1 MPACPSAEQ
10 IARCQ
15 RDGCLFP
22 IDCLT
27 PDEVR
32 HSRGCLEAF
41 EREQGDAFGRD
52 GYGNFDLEPRTTW
65 DFDPASRAA
74 HAAMVERS
82 FDSNKLLTVRWR
94 SGNVA
99 I

>member
-1 MPACPSAEQ
+1 MTACLSAKQ
-10 IARCQ
+10 IARYQ
-15 RDGCLFP
+15 RDSCLFP
-22 IDCLT
+22 IDCL
-27 PDEVR
+27 PADEVG
-32 HSRGCLEAF
+32 HYRGCLEAF

-52 GYGNFDLEPRTTW
+52 AYGSFDLEPRSTW
-65 DFDPASRAA
+65 DFEPASRAA

>member
-10 IARCQ
+10 IARYQ

-32 HSRGCLEAF
+32 HYRGCLEAF

-52 GYGNFDLEPRTTW
+52 EYGNFDLEPRPAC

-74 HAAMVERS
+74 HAAVVERS
-82 FDSNKLLTVRWR
+82 FDSNKLLTVRRR
-94 SGNVA
+94 SGNVG

>member
-10 IARCQ
+10 IARYQ
-15 RDGCLFP
+15 RDSCLFP
-22 IDCLT
+22 IDCL
-27 PDEVR
+27 PADEVG
-32 HSRGCLEAF
+32 HYRGCLEAF

-52 GYGNFDLEPRTTW
+52 EYGNFDLEPRPTW

-82 FDSNKLLTVRWR
+82 FDSNKPLTARWR
-94 SGNVA
+94 SGNVG

>member
-1 MPACPSAEQ
+1 MPACPSAEK
-10 IARCQ
+10 ITRCQ
-15 RDGCLFP
+15 RDGCLFR

-32 HSRGCLEAF
+32 HDRGCLEAF
-41 EREQGDAFGRD
+41 ELEQGDAFGRD
-52 GYGNFDLEPRTTW
+52 GYGNFDLEPRQAC
-65 DFDPASRAA
+65 DCDPASRAA
-74 HAAMVERS
+74 VVERP

-94 SGNVA
+94 SGNVR

>member
-1 MPACPSAEQ
+1 MKS
-10 IARCQ
+10 
-15 RDGCLFP
+15 G
-22 IDCLT
+22 
-27 PDEVR
+27 
-32 HSRGCLEAF
+32 GCLEAF

-52 GYGNFDLEPRTTW
+52 EYGNFDLEPRTTC
-65 DFDPASRAA
+65 DFDPASRVA